1 MISTMVLAAHP
12 NVVLTIRSRSL
23 IVTLEPIL
31 VAVSRSVDIPKI
43 SSHPEWRF
51 NVLLRKLTIGKRAAV
66 GFSAITLI
74 LLLTGL
80 FCLSRMAELN
90 RMTKHINDYWLSGMT
105 TLQKFSSQVGVLRIE
120 SVRIRSNDAAQT
132 RSKSEE
138 LIAQSRA
145 HLVSELEQYKSRNA
159 GAEDLALVEYLE
171 KDLTTYLRFLDRL
184 LLSLKTGSLN
194 PEESSILS
202 TGLADSGR
210 SMGEHL
216 TELLELNQ
224 AGVTKATEE
233 TQELYGRAVT
243 VVLIVLG
250 IASLL
255 TIVLAWMLTKSII
268 LPIHQA
274 LNAAK
279 SIAAGR
285 LNVHLEP
292 HGNDEPAMLLFAM
305 RDMQQYLLMTVSLI
319 STLANQLAT
328 ASEQMSVIM
337 GESNRGL
344 QQQSSEI
351 EQAATAIT
359 QMSAAVDEVA
369 SNAVS
374 TSELSQESDKE
385 MRDGHK
391 QILEIVE
398 YIQTLNHEVSNAS
411 SQANELADQARGISR
426 VLEVIRSIAEQTNL
440 LALNAAIEAARAGE
454 AGRGFAVVADEV
466 RSLSLRTRDS
476 TQEIQ
481 SIIINI
487 QGSTME
493 TVESLHLSASHA
505 DQTLKRAMT
514 VNTALERISSAVSLI
529 KDRNLMIASAS
540 EQQATVARELDQ
552 SLIKIRDLSSHS
564 ATSADQTSEASL
576 ELSNLAIELKGTI
589 SRFTI

>member
-1 MISTMVLAAHP
+1 MLM
-12 NVVLTIRSRSL
+12 
-23 IVTLEPIL
+23 
-31 VAVSRSVDIPKI
+31 
-43 SSHPEWRF
+43 
-51 NVLLRKLTIGKRAAV
+51 RKLTIGKRAAV
-66 GFSAITLI
+66 GFGAITLI

-90 RMTKHINDYWLSGMT
+90 KMTKHINDHWLSGMT
-105 TLQKFSSQVGVLRIE
+105 ILQKFSSQVGVLRIE
-120 SVRIRSNDAAQT
+120 SVRIRSNDAAQL
-132 RSKSEE
+132 RSKSKE
-138 LIAQSRA
+138 LISQARTNV
-145 HLVSELEQYKSRNA
+145 LSELERYKSRNS
-159 GAEDLALVEYLE
+159 GTENLALVEHLE
-171 KDLTTYLRFLDRL
+171 KDLTTYLRFLDQL
-184 LLSLKTGSLN
+184 LSSLKTGPLS
-194 PEESSILS
+194 PEESLTLG

-216 TELLELNQ
+216 AELLKLNQ
-224 AGVTKATEE
+224 TGVTRATEE
-233 TQELYGRAVT
+233 IQELYGRAVT
-243 VVLIVLG
+243 IVLIVVG

-255 TIVLAWMLTKSII
+255 TIALAWMLTKSIV
-268 LPIHQA
+268 LPIYQA
-274 LNAAK
+274 LDAAK

-285 LNVHLEP
+285 LNIRLEP
-292 HGNDEPAMLLFAM
+292 RGNDEPAMLLFAM
-305 RDMQQYLLMTVSLI
+305 RDMQQYLLMTIGLI
-319 STLANQLAT
+319 GTSADQLAT

-351 EQAATAIT
+351 EQAATAVT

-374 TSELSQESDKE
+374 TSELSQESDKD

-398 YIQTLNHEVSNAS
+398 YIQTLNHGVSNAS
-411 SQANELADQARGISR
+411 AQAHELANQARGITR

-487 QGSTME
+487 QSSTME
-493 TVESLHLSASHA
+493 TVESLQLSASHA
-505 DQTLKRAMT
+505 NLTLNRAVT

-564 ATSADQTSEASL
+564 ATRADQTSGASL
-576 ELSNLAIELKGTI
+576 ELSKLAIELKKTI
-589 SRFTI
+589 SRFSI